1 MSADGADA
9 VEMRAALV
17 RLRRGTGLPV
27 AFGGLMAGGP
37 VTGGAGSV
45 RIGELS
51 GAVTGALRGLAIAT
65 GNGLGGKALALSRPC
80 AVTDYPVSRHISHE
94 YDAAVE
100 AEGLLSVL
108 AVPVVVRR
116 RVRGVLYGALR
127 TAQPLGDRTLGE
139 AVAAARDVEQA
150 LVVRDEARSLLA
162 AVAGAG
168 AAGSVAG
175 GVAGSVAGT
184 GGPAAGPGAGAAVG
198 AAAWEEV
205 REAHGALRALAP
217 RVVDPVLREEL
228 LAVCGRLAS
237 ATAPPRVRD
246 VGLTPRETDV
256 LACVATG
263 ATNAVTAE
271 RLGLRPETVK
281 AYLRSA
287 MRKLG
292 AHTRLEA
299 VVAARRAGLLP

>member
-27 AFGGLMAGGP
+27 AFGGLMA
-37 VTGGAGSV
+37 GGAGSV

-94 YDAAVE
+94 YDAAVA

-150 LVVRDEARSLLA
+150 LVVRDEARALLA

-168 AAGSVAG
+168 AAGPVAG
-175 GVAGSVAGT
+175 GMAGAVAGA
-184 GGPAAGPGAGAAVG
+184 GGPAAGSGAVAAVG
-198 AAAWEEV
+198 SAAWEEV

-217 RVVDPVLREEL
+217 RVVDPALREEL

-246 VGLTPRETDV
+246 VGLTPREVDV

-281 AYLRSA
+281 GYLRSA